1 MLPLLSI
8 KQFFRDM
15 RNQKL
20 RTLMTMFG
28 IMWGTVSVILLM
40 AFGTGLHEYQVQR
53 FRGLGEFI
61 TIIWP
66 GMTSQPWEGL
76 PRGRRIRPTEDD
88 VVRMQKT
95 LSSIKSIS
103 PEFTRH
109 NVMLKSPKE
118 NMVARVSGVWPEFH
132 EMRNIIPAQGGRF
145 INDKDMADRR
155 RTIFIGDE
163 LAEKL
168 YAGEDPVGQ
177 SMQLNGMPFVIVGV
191 MQPKIQNSSYGGRDN
206 RNCYI
211 PSTTF
216 LNMYSNR
223 FPNNIVVQAPDAAK
237 MERTKDDIYKY
248 MAGRYNFNPAD
259 TEALSIWDTT
269 EGFRFFNTFFL
280 AFRMFLVGIGCL
292 TLITAGIGVT
302 NIMNVVLEER
312 SKEIGIKMA
321 LGAKRINILMQFMFE
336 TVLLTI
342 LGGTI
347 GFLIALAI
355 VKVFPL
361 LNLTEHL
368 GTPTLRAG
376 GAIMTTSILGLLA
389 FLAGIFPAR
398 RAASLEPVKALKLF

>member
-88 VVRMQKT
+88 VVGMQKT

-103 PEFTRH
+103 PEFTRY
-109 NVMLKSPKE
+109 NVMLKSPRE
-118 NMVARVSGVWPEFH
+118 NMVVRVSGVWPEFH

-145 INDKDMADRR
+145 INDKDMANRR

-168 YAGEDPVGQ
+168 YAGEDPVGL
-177 SMQLNGMPFVIVGV
+177 SMQVNGMPFVIVGV
-191 MQPKIQNSSYGGRDN
+191 MQPKKQNSSYGGRDK

-216 LNMYSNR
+216 LNMYSHR
-223 FPNNIVVQAPDAAK
+223 FPNNIVVQAPDATQ

-248 MAGRYNFNPAD
+248 MAGRYNFNPED

-269 EGFRFFNTFFL
+269 EGFKFFNTFFL
-280 AFRMFLVGIGCL
+280 AFRAFLVGIGCL

-376 GAIMTTSILGLLA
+376 GAIVTTSILGLLA